1 MKIIHLSDTH
11 VGRNN
16 NGSSN
21 AELVDLIID
30 DILSL
35 ENPSDYLVVHTGDL
49 IDKGNQQ
56 YRDLGSSLL
65 ARLSD
70 QGVRVLLCPGNH
82 DCGDAMHVDPTIAA
96 QFKAQFAPYIFGQ
109 QPTQFPV
116 LNIIDD
122 CAFIGL
128 DSNQAEM
135 SWLDRWL
142 AEGNLGGAQITAL
155 SKLLDLPEVRD
166 KVVVLYLH
174 HHPFFDAFVVSADV
188 GDGHL
193 LSHLFSWNTR
203 RFRRLKDAYT
213 LMQCIRDRVD
223 IVLFGHQHFGLDY
236 SAEAQ
241 RYGIPT
247 ALDASSSTCTEMD
260 TDRMRYR
267 IIDTESGFITTRFV
281 AFPPG
286 HVQA

>member
-16 NGSSN
+16 NGRSN
-21 AELVDLIID
+21 AQLFELIIN
-30 DILSL
+30 DILTL
-35 ENPSDYLVVHTGDL
+35 DNPSDYIVIHTGDL
-49 IDKGNQQ
+49 IDQGNQQ
-56 YRDLGSSLL
+56 QRDLGENLL
-65 ARLSD
+65 TKLSNN
-70 QGVRVLLCPGNH
+70 GVRVLLCPGNH
-82 DCGDAMHVDPTIAA
+82 DCGDAMHVDPSIAM
-96 QFKAQFAPYIFGQ
+96 QFKKQFAHYIFGQ
-109 QPTQFPV
+109 HTHQFPV
-116 LNIIDD
+116 LRIIDD

-135 SWLDRWL
+135 SWLDRWF
-142 AEGNLGGAQITAL
+142 AEGNLGSQQITAL
-155 SKLLDLPEVRD
+155 SALLDLPEVRE

-188 GDGHL
+188 GDGHF

-203 RFRRLKDAYT
+203 RFRRLKDAYS
-213 LMQCIRDRVD
+213 LMQSIRDRVD
-223 IVLFGHQHFGLDY
+223 ILLFGHQHFGLDY
-236 SAEAQ
+236 SVEGQ

-286 HVQA
+286 HVST